1 VRPYSQPDQWV
12 VLDRVEPGKP
22 KPDYCTHGRATCM
35 GCQAWCWLG
44 DQTHDLV
51 SSGRAGALCRQCA
64 IRYAPANTSV
74 LGNAGDHRRANGPH
88 CQLT

>member
-1 VRPYSQPDQWV
+1 
-12 VLDRVEPGKP
+12 
-22 KPDYCTHGRATCM
+22 
-35 GCQAWCWLG
+35 
-44 DQTHDLV
+44 
-51 SSGRAGALCRQCA
+51 LCRQCA